1 MNIKESLVFT
11 NVKGKNILHSSDYN
25 LSNSI
30 EPSDYTIK
38 QNLILNNSIK
48 NNENIT

>member
-11 NVKGKNILHSSDYN
+11 NIKGKNILHSNNYN
-25 LSNSI
+25 ISSSI

-38 QNLILNNSIK
+38 ENLILNNSIK
-48 NNENIT
+48 SNEDIT